1 MMDFRKLMSKAKIG
15 LLTKEEMIFFTH
27 IIMGSKHLVDNSPDN
42 QTAYTDG
49 LNCYYNEEFFG
60 KLTNDEREFLIAH
73 EGLHIAFEHCTERAK
88 GMDPD
93 RWNRAADHVINLI
106 LTSVGMKMPAGGLC
120 DPQYRNLSTLQVYRL
135 LEEEDKANGGA
146 GGGGTMAGCAL
157 PDLREPKGPKEQEVR
172 QQIKQQV
179 EELVMRGKAM
189 AEMAGKMPSNI
200 GPDLQRLI
208 DSILKPAIP
217 WQRVLRRLM
226 FAMTK
231 GDFSWARPNRRYQPM
246 GMYLPSQYSPGLG
259 PGSFGWDVSGSVY
272 DRVFNFFVS
281 ETHHVL
287 KGFNPDYIDVMQFD
301 DKLVSKHRVR
311 SLKALLKIEMGG
323 GGGTVIDELMESYA
337 RDGSKWLIVLTD
349 GYIAHLHSVPNPGKP
364 VIWAIY
370 DNPNFIPPFGQ
381 AVHFKMPE
389 DD

>member
-1 MMDFRKLMSKAKIG
+1 MDFRKLMSKAKVG
-15 LLTKEEMIFFTH
+15 LLAKEKMIFFTH
-27 IIMGSKHLVDNSPDN
+27 IIMGSKHLMDNSPNN

-88 GMDPD
+88 GLDPD
-93 RWNRAADHVINLI
+93 LWNRAADYVINLI
-106 LTSVGMKMPAGGLC
+106 LTNVGMKMPAGGLC
-120 DPQYRNLSTLQVYRL
+120 DPQYQNLSTLQVYRL
-135 LEEEDKANGGA
+135 LEEKGKANGSV
-146 GGGGTMAGCAL
+146 GTMAGCAL
-157 PDLREPKGPKEQEVR
+157 SDLREPKGPKEQEIR

-179 EELVMRGKAM
+179 EALVIRGKTM

-208 DSILKPAIP
+208 DGILKPAIP

-231 GDFSWARPNRRYQPM
+231 GDFSWAKPNRRYQPM

-259 PGSFGWDVSGSVY
+259 PGSFGWDVSGSVT
-272 DRVFNFFVS
+272 DAVFNFFVS

-287 KGFNPDYIDVMQFD
+287 KRFNPDYIDVMQFD
-301 DKLVSKHRVR
+301 DQLLSKERIR
-311 SLKALLKIEMGG
+311 NLKALLKIDMRG
-323 GGGTVIDELMESYA
+323 GGGTRIDELMLSYSKDA
-337 RDGSKWLIVLTD
+337 SKWLIVLSD
-349 GYIAHLHSVPNPGKP
+349 GYIGYLHSVPNPGKP

-381 AVHFKMPE
+381 AVHFKMSE